1 MTGAAR
7 RYLPADRADFL
18 RSAVP
23 LGLLAAAAWF
33 PEVRPAVLIV
43 LITGTAIAIRRAAP
57 VRWAW
62 AGALPV
68 AVSLTWG
75 LLPLDLPAGGAS
87 CADPGSPLVVGRTL
101 EAIGVL
107 GVLAVLAILLGA
119 RPASIALRWPAR
131 RWVRWAIVG
140 FIVTGPLGLLLG
152 PLLARPFFGDVGYE
166 LALAPLLPALVFAT
180 ANGVMEEVAYRGA
193 LLHWSA
199 RVVGLAPA
207 VAGQAIVFG
216 LAHSG
221 ADVVGYP
228 IPLAV
233 ALGIGGL
240 LAGVIAVRT
249 RSLLIPIAVH
259 VGLDVPLYLGLA
271 CGNG

>member
-1 MTGAAR
+1 VTSAR
-7 RYLPADRADFL
+7 RYLPTDTADFL

-33 PEVRPAVLIV
+33 PDARLAVLIL
-43 LITGTAIAIRRAAP
+43 LITGTAVAIRRDAP

-62 AGALPV
+62 AGAMPV
-68 AVSLTWG
+68 AVSLVWG
-75 LLPLDLPAGGAS
+75 LLPLDLPAGGPS
-87 CADPGSPLVVGRTL
+87 CAEPGSPLVVGRTL
-101 EAIGVL
+101 EAFVVLGVL
-107 GVLAVLAILLGA
+107 GVVAILLGA

-131 RWVRWAIVG
+131 RWVRWAVIG
-140 FIVTGPLGLLLG
+140 FVVTGPLGLLLG
-152 PLLARPFFGDVGYE
+152 PLLARPFFGEVGYE
-166 LALAPLLPALVFAT
+166 LALAPLLPALVFAI

-221 ADVVGYP
+221 SDVIGYP

-233 ALGIGGL
+233 AMGVGGL

-249 RSLLIPIAVH
+249 RSLLIPTAVH
-259 VGLDVPLYLGLA
+259 IGLDIPLYLGLA
-271 CGNG
+271 CSNG